1 MNLKI
6 IKNTIS
12 AITISSMPL
21 SVVACSKQQVKD
33 QLLITINNI
42 NFNNKVDFTLDDINE
57 KDIKTQYNENIYK
70 EVKIKEIKKDAAKG
84 ILVVELVATKI
95 DGEIKNQTITID
107 GFKKS
112 LNKTDFNS
120 KIYFEVNN
128 YEAENFEYL
137 KWEDPS
143 TFLVEDMKINYSK
156 TGLNSNELVDLKN
169 EIIDFKTDDDKRTIT
184 IKYKLSYKS
193 NEKNIGE
200 FEYIIKF
207 PEKEAH

>member
-12 AITISSMPL
+12 AISICSVPL
-21 SVVACSKQQVKD
+21 SVVSCSKQQVND

-42 NFNNKVDFTLDDINE
+42 NFNNKVNLTLDDISE
-57 KDIKTQYNENIYK
+57 KDIKTQYNEMIYK
-70 EVKIKEIKKDAAKG
+70 KVEIKEIKKDTAKG
-84 ILVVELVATKI
+84 ILVVELQATKI
-95 DGEIKNQTITID
+95 NGKIKNQTITIG

-112 LNKTDFNS
+112 LNNEQFTQ
-120 KIYFEVNN
+120 KIYFEINN
-128 YEAENFEYL
+128 YEAENFEFL

-143 TFLVEDMKINYSK
+143 TFLAEDIKINYSK
-156 TGLNSNELVDLKN
+156 TNLKSNELADLKN
-169 EIIDFKTDDDKRTIT
+169 EIIDFKTDDEKRTIT

-207 PEKEAH
+207 PEKEVH

>member
-12 AITISSMPL
+12 TIAVGSMPL
-21 SVVACSKQQVKD
+21 SVVACSKQQVND

-95 DGEIKNQTITID
+95 NGEIKNQTITID

-112 LNKTDFNS
+112 LNNTDFNS

-128 YEAENFEYL
+128 YEAENFEFL

-143 TFLVEDMKINYSK
+143 TFLVEDVKINYSK

-169 EIIDFKTDDDKRTIT
+169 EIIDFKTDDHKRTIT

>member
-12 AITISSMPL
+12 TIAISSMPL
-21 SVVACSKQQVKD
+21 SVVSCAKQQVNN
-33 QLLITINNI
+33 QLRITINNI
-42 NFNNKVDFTLDDINE
+42 NFNNRVDFTLDDINE
-57 KDIKTQYNENIYK
+57 KDIKTQYNDTIYK

-84 ILVVELVATKI
+84 ILVVELEATKTN
-95 DGEIKNQTITID
+95 GEIKNQTITID

-112 LNKTDFNS
+112 LNNSDFNS

-169 EIIDFKTDDDKRTIT
+169 EIIDFKTDDENRTIT

-193 NEKNIGE
+193 NAKNIGE

-207 PEKEAH
+207 PEKEVH